1 MKYFRKSNGF
11 RILVMVI
18 SVLLIMMGMS
28 ISAFAETRPSPSQS
42 FSDLDLN
49 AWYIA
54 GTDFV
59 IDKGIMN
66 GVGGDRFAP
75 NETTTRAMIVTMLY
89 RVEGEP
95 AIGSEQYFDDVKP
108 DDWYFASVT
117 WAGANEIV
125 NGTAESVFSP
135 GDPITRE
142 QFATILYR
150 YHELKAGSKEQEAGS
165 SKPEALSAYTDI
177 DRISDWA
184 KESMLWAVNQGIIT
198 GKTENT
204 LDPKG
209 PATRAEV
216 ATMLQRFLDKEE
228 AMETEAVYLGVK
240 DYGAS
245 ETNKDNKDNFLYRFE
260 VNGAEKI
267 LKIDNGTEDENGK
280 YDYPIQNQLKE
291 GYRYQITIDDD
302 TVTAV
307 REIPGEA
314 ISYTPPISGIPGTLT
329 LKNFLQTGLG
339 PVGTTLYIYGGG
351 WDWQDEGSS
360 IQTRTLGVSPD
371 WVKFF
376 NENDV
381 DYTYKEKDNDPAKAD
396 PLTSYYPYGG
406 YNEYYYAGLDCSG
419 FVGWTVYNTFE
430 TKDGEPGYV
439 GGSTGFA
446 KRLAAK
452 GWGEWAQDN
461 TGLKPGDVISIKGH
475 VWISLGT
482 CSDGSIVLLHC
493 TPARSRTNQPGGGV
507 ELSAIGTDKDCE
519 AYKLADQYMSKYY
532 PTWYERYP
540 IYLCDPKVY
549 LTFEG
554 ENAGRFRWNPDAEAG
569 LKDPEGIQT
578 MTPAEALKE
587 LFSEE

>member
-1 MKYFRKSNGF
+1 MKNRKTSWVRMPLMLAG
-11 RILVMVI
+11 I
-18 SVLLIMMGMS
+18 LLIVMGMS
-28 ISAFAETRPSPSQS
+28 MGVFAETKPSPSQQ
-42 FSDLDLN
+42 FSDLDLS
-49 AWYIA
+49 AWYIP
-54 GTDFV
+54 GTDYV
-59 IDKGIMN
+59 IEKGIMN

-75 NETTTRAMIVTMLY
+75 NESTTRAMIVTMLY

-95 AIGSEQYFDDVKP
+95 SVGSEQYFDDVKP
-108 DDWYFASVT
+108 GEWFFESVT

-125 NGTAESVFSP
+125 NGTAKAVFSP
-135 GDPITRE
+135 GDLITRE
-142 QFATILYR
+142 QFAAILYR
-150 YHELKAGSKEQEAGS
+150 YAQYKKMDVSVGEDTNILDYEDAPTVS
-165 SKPEALSAYTDI
+165 S
-177 DRISDWA
+177 WA
-184 KESMLWAVNQGIIT
+184 MQSMQWAVGAGVIT
-198 GKTENT
+198 GKTATT

-209 PATRAEV
+209 QATRAEV
-216 ATMLQRFLDKEE
+216 ATMLQRFLVEAEE
-228 AMETEAVYLGVK
+228 ETVEMEAVYLGVK
-240 DYGAS
+240 DYGAD
-245 ETNKDNKDNFLYRFE
+245 TVNKDTKNDFLYRFD
-260 VNGAEKI
+260 VNGTEKI
-267 LKIDNGTEDENGK
+267 YKIDNGTEDENGK
-280 YDYPIQNQLKE
+280 YDYPIQNKLKE
-291 GYRYQITIDDD
+291 GYQYQITVNGD
-302 TVTAV
+302 TVTDAN
-307 REIPGEA
+307 EIPGEA
-314 ISYTPPISGIPGTLT
+314 VSYTPPVIGTPGTLT

-360 IQTRTLGVSPD
+360 IQTRTLGVSSD
-371 WVKFF
+371 WVRFF
-376 NENDV
+376 NANDA
-381 DYTYKEKDNDPAKAD
+381 DYTYKEIDNDPAKAD

-419 FVGWTVYNTFE
+419 FVGWTIYNTFE
-430 TKDGEPGYV
+430 TTDGQPGYV

-452 GWGEWAQDN
+452 GWGEWVQDN

-554 ENAGRFRWNPDAEAG
+554 DNAGRFRWNVEEGSG
-569 LKDPEGIQT
+569 LTDPEGIQA
-578 MTPAEALKE
+578 MTPAEALKA